1 MTATLAP
8 PRTRPLILLGIS
20 IGYGLTILDSTIM
33 AAAEADLIN
42 TFGAGT
48 TSLQWTVA
56 AYTVVLGAFLLTAGA
71 AVDRFGAH
79 RVFRAGV
86 LAFGLLSLAGALAPN
101 LAALTGVRALMGLAA
116 AACMPASMSLITQL
130 YADPRRRAGAIG
142 AWAAI
147 SGGAMAAGPL
157 VGGAV
162 VAVAGWQG
170 IFWINV
176 PLAAATLALTAS
188 PALHGSRTDRPI
200 DWASQLSACAALGL
214 GIDAL
219 IALGSGAAGHAA
231 GSAVAAALAT
241 ALFARLERRSKS
253 PVLNPAVLRAGNVG
267 PALLAGGAVNFALSG
282 TLFVL
287 PLYFQRTLDLDALRT
302 GLAFVPMTAAF
313 GFLPILTGKIVA
325 RTGPRR
331 PILVGLALL
340 ATGATGLAATTA
352 TGAPLVLTLVAS
364 ACLGVGV
371 TFAIPAHIA
380 LVTGA
385 APAGTAGAAGGFFNA
400 TRMIAA
406 TVGVAVMGSIAG
418 VDGGAGATASAV
430 ALAAAVCAAVL
441 VYSAARIRTT

>member
-1 MTATLAP
+1 MNDTLAP
-8 PRTRPLILLGIS
+8 PKSRPLMLLGIS
-20 IGYGLTILDSTIM
+20 IGYGLTILDSTVM
-33 AAAEADLIN
+33 TAAEAEFTMAL
-42 TFGAGT
+42 GAST
-48 TSLQWTVA
+48 ASLQWMVA
-56 AYTVVLGAFLLTAGA
+56 AYTVALGAFLLTAGA
-71 AVDRFGAH
+71 VADRFGAH
-79 RVFRAGV
+79 RVFRIGV
-86 LAFGLLSLAGALAPN
+86 AAFGLLSLAGAFAPN

-116 AACMPASMSLITQL
+116 AACMPASMAMITQL

-162 VAVAGWQG
+162 VALAGWQG

-176 PLAAATLALTAS
+176 PLAALTLALTAS
-188 PALHGSRTDRPI
+188 SAMRGSRTNRPI
-200 DWASQLSACAALGL
+200 DWASQLSACATLGL

-219 IALGSGAAGHAA
+219 IALGSGAMGHAA
-231 GSAVAAALAT
+231 VSATAAALAA
-241 ALFARLERRSKS
+241 ALFAGLERRSAF
-253 PVLNPAVLRAGNVG
+253 PVLNPAVLRAGGVG

-287 PLYFQRTLDLDALRT
+287 PLYFQRTLHLDALQT

-313 GFLPILTGKIVA
+313 GFVPILTGRMIA

-331 PILVGLALL
+331 PILAGLALL
-340 ATGATGLAATTA
+340 AAGGTSLAAATA
-352 TGAPLVLTLVAS
+352 TGAPLALTLTSS

-371 TFAIPAHIA
+371 TFAIPALVA

-385 APAGTAGAAGGFFNA
+385 APAGTAGAAGGFLNS
-400 TRMIAA
+400 TRMTAA

-418 VDGGAGATASAV
+418 VDGDAGRAALAI
-430 ALAAAVCAAVL
+430 ALAAAVCATVL
-441 VYSAARIRTT
+441 AYCAARIRTA